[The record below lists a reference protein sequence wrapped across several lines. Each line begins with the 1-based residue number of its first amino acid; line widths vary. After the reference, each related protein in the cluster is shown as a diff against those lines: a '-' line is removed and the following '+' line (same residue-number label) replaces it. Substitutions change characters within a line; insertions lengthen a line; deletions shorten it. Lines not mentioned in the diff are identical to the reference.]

1 MKKLFILLWITLLVF
16 QSCNNKT
23 EKSNQILTEIADKHE
38 LKPTQII
45 KNTKKIPIPTDEI
58 VDEFYQAIFRNDSK
72 KVRKMLQTTFPAN
85 YEPKNKIP
93 PLQALIW
100 TSDNL
105 YLIKL
110 LVENGADINT
120 KGIFLVVV
128 ASEYCRLETLRYLVE
143 KGCDIKNNEAFNK
156 AGFHEFYDG
165 AKLLL
170 LNGANQEKGDI
181 RGKLWVFEQAVN
193 KSDYEVLNK
202 LNLTKEEINQ
212 NNCNGETALIIA
224 IKQNN
229 LEMVK
234 YLINKNSDK
243 NKPETYDC
251 GDDISYGKTPIQIA
265 RKNDF
270 QDIISL
276 LE

>member
-128 ASEYCRLETLRYLVE
+128 ASEYCRVRNFEIFGRKRLRY
-143 KGCDIKNNEAFNK
+143 
-156 AGFHEFYDG
+156 
-165 AKLLL
+165 
-170 LNGANQEKGDI
+170 
-181 RGKLWVFEQAVN
+181 
-193 KSDYEVLNK
+193 
-202 LNLTKEEINQ
+202 
-212 NNCNGETALIIA
+212 
-224 IKQNN
+224 
-229 LEMVK
+229 
-234 YLINKNSDK
+234 
-243 NKPETYDC
+243 
-251 GDDISYGKTPIQIA
+251 
-265 RKNDF
+265 
-270 QDIISL
+270 
-276 LE
+276 